1 LSTES
6 FKKAF
11 RNPEKALL
19 AGENHVK
26 MHENAHGDL
35 TQKCK
40 TTILKN
46 FSQTPCIFDGFGI
59 KYILGKGWEFP
70 DRSLCLKKI
79 I

>member
-6 FKKAF
+6 RKKAAAAPKKPL
-11 RNPEKALL
+11 RGQKI
-19 AGENHVK
+19 HVK
-26 MHENAHGDL
+26 MHENAHGEL
-35 TQKCK
+35 SQKYK

-70 DRSLCLKKI
+70 DHPFC
-79 I
+79 